1 MTARYGLHSVSGDL
15 DTALEKLAKVQ
26 LVVTDCD
33 GTLLYTDKSL
43 GNRAV
48 TAVKRLR
55 ETGVEF
61 TVASSRPGRGMRHIV
76 EPLGIDMAYAS
87 YNGGSLVMPATWQV
101 LSSHKLPRDVV
112 QSALESLDTAGV
124 DAWVFIDDAWY
135 LTNPDATYVPLETRT
150 VGYEGTRVARF
161 DDLDLDAVDKIVG
174 SSADTA
180 LIERVEGQLQKQLE
194 GRGHAARS
202 QAYYLDVTHLD
213 ANKGTAV
220 RELAQRTKVPL
231 ERVAVLGD
239 MGNDMAMFEIAG
251 VSIAMGQASDTVQRG
266 ASLVSA
272 SNDDDG
278 FAVAIEALLA
288 MR

>member
-1 MTARYGLHSVSGDL
+1 MDTRYGLHSDSGDL
-15 DTALEKLAKVQ
+15 DAALAKLARVE

-33 GTLLYTDKSL
+33 GTLLYTDKRL
-43 GNRAV
+43 GQRAIDSV
-48 TAVKRLR
+48 MRLHAAGVKFTA
-55 ETGVEF
+55 
-61 TVASSRPGRGMRHIV
+61 ASSRPGRGMRHIV
-76 EPLGIDMAYAS
+76 EPLKVDMPYAA
-87 YNGGSLVMPATWQV
+87 YNGGSIVQPGTWDV
-101 LSSHKLPRDVV
+101 LSAHKLPRDVV
-112 QSALESLDTAGV
+112 QDSLDALAAAQV

-150 VGYEGTRVARF
+150 VGYAGTQVARF
-161 DDLDLDAVDKIVG
+161 DELDLDAVDKIVG
-174 SSADTA
+174 SSADEP
-180 LIERVEGQLQKQLE
+180 LLMRVESELDKRLE

-202 QAYYLDVTHLD
+202 QTYYLDITNLH

-220 RELAQRTKVPL
+220 RELAARENVPL

-251 VSIAMGQASDTVQRG
+251 VSIAMGQAAEKVRRG
-266 ASLVSA
+266 ASLVCA

-278 FAVAIEALLA
+278 FAVAIDALLA